1 MNTHLH
7 PIFRPILNS
16 FAGAQRQYD
25 QQEPQEIEL
34 EPWGVE
40 DVRMSNFH
48 DQCIAKLI
56 AEDTINHAQKLR
68 K

>member
-1 MNTHLH
+1 MNNHLH
-7 PIFRPILNS
+7 PIFQPILNS

-25 QQEPQEIEL
+25 RQEPQEIEL

-40 DVRMSNFH
+40 DVRMSKFH

-56 AEDTINHAQKLR
+56 AENALKKAAQ
-68 K
+68 